1 MRLSFRDV
9 FFLPPSGDVGG
20 REGRYYFWMEF
31 IQKSFFLQNI
41 LVWRMR
47 NDTWRNAFFAH
58 HPTLSRQ
65 QMICC
70 QKRKCRKMTS
80 VLLMPM
86 ILKCVGI
93 MKLLFSS
100 CEGARFKGRTKGR
113 VGKDEFHTRS
123 VVHQLLASGLVFQC
137 QVRLSYMTE
146 AKMNRES

>member
-1 MRLSFRDV
+1 
-9 FFLPPSGDVGG
+9 
-20 REGRYYFWMEF
+20 
-31 IQKSFFLQNI
+31 
-41 LVWRMR
+41 
-47 NDTWRNAFFAH
+47 
-58 HPTLSRQ
+58 
-65 QMICC
+65 
-70 QKRKCRKMTS
+70 MTS

-93 MKLLFSS
+93 MKLLCSS
-100 CEGARFKGRTKGR
+100 CEGAGFKGRTKGR